1 MAQVQDQAS
10 RNDHSSSSPSSPSS
24 TAGEISP
31 WLAPAANNDGW
42 AAGSSYGE
50 PRQMVCTIVVERVAP
65 AVLLLFLIFG
75 ELMIIQT
82 DKGLSRALMGQD
94 SGPVYAHDTLLSM
107 VQTNYPGEGRQ
118 T

>member
-24 TAGEISP
+24 TACAISP
-31 WLAPAANNDGW
+31 WLAPAANNDGRT
-42 AAGSSYGE
+42 ASSSYGA
-50 PRQMVCTIVVERVAP
+50 PRQMVCTVVVERGGP
-65 AVLLLFLIFG
+65 AVLLLLLIFG
-75 ELMIIQT
+75 ELMIIQP
-82 DKGLSRALMGQD
+82 DKGLSRTLMGQD

-107 VQTNYPGEGRQ
+107 VQMNYPGEGCQ